1 MTAPSNNDLLIIG
14 ASAGGPAAFAAI
26 LGKLPANFP
35 AAIVIAQHLDAVFV
49 QTFAQ
54 WLGQQSPFPVGI
66 AMQGDHLTPGK
77 VLLADS
83 NKHLIFTG
91 RRRLGYT
98 PHPEDSHFHPS
109 IDVLFESAAKLCGPG
124 VVAVLLTGMGR
135 DGARGLKAL
144 RDTGA
149 TTIAQDA
156 DSSAVYGMPKAAAEA
171 LAAKEILP
179 LDSIP
184 GRLTT
189 LFQQNGKR

>member
-1 MTAPSNNDLLIIG
+1 MTAASNNDLLMIG

-26 LGKLPANFP
+26 LGKLDANFP
-35 AAIVIAQHLDAVFV
+35 AAIVIAQHVDAVFIP
-49 QTFAQ
+49 TFAQ
-54 WLGQQSPFPVGI
+54 WLGQQCALPVGV
-66 AMQGDHLTPGK
+66 AVEGDRPTPGK
-77 VLLADS
+77 ILLADS
-83 NKHLIFTG
+83 NKHLLFTG

-98 PHPEDSHFHPS
+98 TQPEDSHFYPS
-109 IDVLFESAAKLCGPG
+109 IDVLFESAAKFCGPG

-144 RDTGA
+144 RNAGA
-149 TTIAQDA
+149 VTIAQDA
-156 DSSAVYGMPKAAAEA
+156 GSSAVYGMPKAAAEA

-184 GRLTT
+184 GRLIA